1 MNQDKAMHSKRIER
15 NVGRSKKSRAFE
27 KRYISA
33 SELAIRWSVSKSAIY
48 HGNCS
53 SHALSAIR
61 FGKSVRL
68 LLSEVEAFER
78 KQEAKTRTQ
87 GT

>member
-1 MNQDKAMHSKRIER
+1 MPSKRIER
-15 NVGRSKKSRAFE
+15 HAGTSKKSRHFE

-61 FGKSVRL
+61 FGRSVRF
-68 LLSEVEAFER
+68 LLSEVEAFE
-78 KQEAKTRTQ
+78 KNIEAQVRSHKDSA
-87 GT
+87 